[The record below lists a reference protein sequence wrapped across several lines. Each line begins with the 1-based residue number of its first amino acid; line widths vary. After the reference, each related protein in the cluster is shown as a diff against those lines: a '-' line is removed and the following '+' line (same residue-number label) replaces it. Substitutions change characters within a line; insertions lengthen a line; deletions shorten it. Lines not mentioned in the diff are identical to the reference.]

1 MALGGLAVDGDGNV
15 YVSADTL
22 TPGAGTVLKITP

>member
-15 YVSADTL
+15 YVSPTRWP
-22 TPGAGTVLKITP
+22 PGPGSVLKITP